1 MSPRSAYLHVPFCR
15 HRCGYCNFAVVA
27 GRLDLVERYLA
38 AIERELSWLETP
50 RPVETL
56 YFGGGTPTQLSPADF
71 ARLAACV
78 LKWHPLLSGAEWTVE
93 ANPAD
98 INADYLRLLTQLGV
112 TRLSLGSQSFSP
124 HKLELLERDHA
135 PEQIARVV
143 AEAQSLGLAVSLD
156 LIFATPGETLAEW
169 RKDLEAALALQ
180 PQHMSTYELTFE
192 RGTAFWSRQSKGKL
206 AAADEELQRTMYELA
221 IDTLTA
227 AGFEHYEVSN
237 FALPGC
243 RSRHNET
250 YWLGAEYF
258 AAGPGAAR
266 YLSGVR
272 ETNHRSTT
280 TYLKRVLAGQSP
292 VAERDELSLEGRAR
306 ESLVFGLRRLDG
318 VSRQEFQQRTGFS
331 LDELAGSK
339 LSELV
344 ALGMLMDDSQCVKLT
359 RDGLMIADAI
369 GPALL

>member
-1 MSPRSAYLHVPFCR
+1 
-15 HRCGYCNFAVVA
+15 VVA

-38 AIERELSWLETP
+38 AIERELSCLETP
-50 RPVETL
+50 RPVGTL

-71 ARLAACV
+71 TRLAECV
-78 LKWHPLLSGAEWTVE
+78 LRWHPLLPGAEWTVE

-98 INADYLRLLTQLGV
+98 IDADYLRLLAQLGV

-135 PEQIARVV
+135 PEQIAWVV
-143 AEAQSLGLAVSLD
+143 SEAQGLGLAVSLD
-156 LIFATPGETLAEW
+156 LIFATPGETLADW
-169 RKDLEAALALQ
+169 QKDLEAALTLQ
-180 PQHMSTYELTFE
+180 PQHTSTYELTYE
-192 RGTAFWSRQSKGKL
+192 RGTAFWSRQSKGML
-206 AAADEELQRTMYELA
+206 PAADEELQRAMYELA

-250 YWLGAEYF
+250 YWMGSEYF

-266 YLSGVR
+266 YVNGVR

-280 TYLKRVLAGQSP
+280 TYLKRVLASESP
-292 VAERDELSLEGRAR
+292 VAERDKLSPEGRAR
-306 ESLVFGLRRLDG
+306 ECLVFGLRRLDG
-318 VSRQEFQQRTGFS
+318 VPRQEFRERTGFS
-331 LDELAGSK
+331 LDELAGTK
-339 LSELV
+339 LGELL
-344 ALGMLMDDSQCVKLT
+344 ALGMLTDDGECVKLT

-369 GPALL
+369 GPMLL